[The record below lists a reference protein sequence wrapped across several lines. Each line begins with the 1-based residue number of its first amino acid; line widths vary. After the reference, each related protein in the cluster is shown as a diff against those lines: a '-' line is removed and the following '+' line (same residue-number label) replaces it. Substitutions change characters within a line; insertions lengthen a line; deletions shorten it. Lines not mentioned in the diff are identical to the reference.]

1 MSDAEREAE
10 ALSARLTALD
20 YELANAEVR
29 APVDGTVVGLN
40 IFTRGGV
47 VGPGFRLM
55 DLVPTDDPLIV
66 EGQLPVNLVDK
77 IHPGLQV
84 DLIFSAFN
92 ANSTPHIPGVVTQV
106 SADRTVDERSG
117 AAYYKMKAKVTPEGA
132 KLIAAKKLDI
142 RSGMP
147 VELFVKTGE
156 RTMMSYLLKPI
167 FDRAK
172 TSMTEE

>member
-1 MSDAEREAE
+1 M
-10 ALSARLTALD
+10 SARLTALD

-55 DLVPTDDPLIV
+55 DLVPADDPLIV

-77 IHPGLQV
+77 IHPGLPV
-84 DLIFSAFN
+84 ELIFSAFN

-117 AAYYKMKAKVTPEGA
+117 AAYYKMKAKRWPITWKNITRRKG
-132 KLIAAKKLDI
+132 
-142 RSGMP
+142 RS
-147 VELFVKTGE
+147 
-156 RTMMSYLLKPI
+156 
-167 FDRAK
+167 
-172 TSMTEE
+172 